1 MRGKLLLVSDML
13 SGSLSKLF
21 EDHSTVASSN
31 MSEKLQVSPAG
42 TVLFLFFFSLDCLF
56 LFFFN

>member
-1 MRGKLLLVSDML
+1 MLLVSDML

-21 EDHSTVASSN
+21 EEHSTAASNN

-42 TVLFLFFFSLDCLF
+42 TVLNNIC
-56 LFFFN
+56 